1 MQTQMSNHFYAQFSC
16 FGWPALSATQ
26 SSIRIEDRNA
36 QLERFFVRTKVAA
49 LDLTQSYAYRE
60 IAGRPENSGFPTPTL
75 LTQHGNNFH
84 VPS

>member
-1 MQTQMSNHFYAQFSC
+1 MLWLARFVSDTVFYTYRE
-16 FGWPALSATQ
+16 G
-26 SSIRIEDRNA
+26 RNA
-36 QLERFFVRTKVAA
+36 QLDRFLVRTKVAA

-60 IAGRPENSGFPTPTL
+60 IAGGPENSGFPTPAL